1 MSRLIP
7 PKPPPSAS
15 PSVLRMFR
23 LLRKLPDDFT
33 VWHRAASREGPQF
46 LLLWRNRHAFL
57 LQVADTTQ
65 QLAES
70 ALQPSLFEEADA
82 LTPDALGRDERG
94 SLESFLTQPLPAD
107 LAVRRLV
114 VFPNVAESTID
125 QVELLRS
132 GDSGVAFLGL
142 HQTPEEHFA
151 RRLEALAEAPL
162 AAPALVALRR
172 HFTPEAVIAEA
183 PARVPLLRRQQAE
196 PLPPAFLDLDQEALS
211 KIDIELPAE
220 AERAALAAETRL
232 VSGPAGC
239 GKSLV
244 LLHRALLAA
253 NLHRGARLLILT
265 HNRPIRA
272 ELRRRAVATAPAG
285 RRIQWLTF
293 FEWARRHLEYRGIR
307 ILHPSHTENRLTAIA
322 ARTPGLWG
330 LSPRFLTEELG
341 YLRDLGVESEQEY
354 LALDR
359 EGRLAGLSGEKRG
372 EIWRLLEEYRESL
385 RTNRESDWHECALD
399 FRRLALEHPEKIRQH
414 DFLFID
420 EAQFFAKVWFAP
432 VLAALAPGGQLF
444 LAADATQGFLKR
456 RQSWLAAGIEVRG
469 RSTRLAVPY
478 RSTRAILAFA
488 ANWLEQRR
496 GVHPAVPMDDLDP
509 PSDRDLAR
517 IPEVGEAPLVMQTAS
532 PQEALAATVREIAAL
547 RQRAPWLAGK
557 VLVLHADSTATKNLV
572 ANLRQKLGQAQVVD
586 LNASSTRTD
595 EPAFCTVSNLHAA
608 TGLEAAVVFLLGID
622 RLLARE
628 ADPRLDAPARAELAA
643 DHTRLLYMAF
653 TRAAS
658 RLVVVT
664 CEEAAWGQLSLLSPI
679 TNNQ

>member
-7 PKPPPSAS
+7 PKPPASAS

-33 VWHRAASREGPQF
+33 VWHRVASRDGPQF
-46 LLLWRNRHAFL
+46 LILWRERHAFL

-65 QLAES
+65 QLADT
-70 ALQPSLFEEADA
+70 ALQPSLFEEPAS
-82 LTPDALGRDERG
+82 LTPDALGREERG
-94 SLESFLTQPLPAD
+94 TLESFLTKPLPAD
-107 LAVRRLV
+107 LALRRLV
-114 VFPNVAESTID
+114 VFPNVAEATID

-142 HQTPEEHFA
+142 HQTPEDHFA

-162 AAPALVALRR
+162 PVPALVALRR
-172 HFTPEAVIAEA
+172 HFTPEAVIAETS
-183 PARVPLLRRQQAE
+183 ARLPLLRRQASE
-196 PLPPAFLDLDQEALS
+196 PLPPSFLDLDQETLT
-211 KIDIELPAE
+211 KLDVELPPE
-220 AERAALAAETRL
+220 AGRAALAAETRL

-253 NLHRGARLLILT
+253 NLHRGARVLILT

-272 ELRRRAVATAPAG
+272 ELRRRAVSTAPAG
-285 RRIQWLTF
+285 HRIQWLTF
-293 FEWARRHLEYRGIR
+293 FEWARRHLEYRGTR
-307 ILHPSHTENRLTAIA
+307 ILHPALTEARLAEIA

-330 LSPRFLTEELG
+330 MSPRFLTEELG
-341 YLRDLGVESEQEY
+341 YLRDLGVGSEQEY

-385 RTNRESDWHECALD
+385 RKNRESDWHECALD
-399 FRRLALEHPEKIRQH
+399 FRRLALEHTEQIRHH
-414 DFLFID
+414 DFIFID

-444 LAADATQGFLKR
+444 LAADSTQGFLKR
-456 RQSWLAAGIEVRG
+456 RQSWLAAGIDVRG

-478 RSTRAILAFA
+478 RSTRAILTFA
-488 ANWLEQRR
+488 SRWLVLRR
-496 GVHPAVPMDDLDP
+496 TAHPTMPMDDLDP
-509 PSDRDLAR
+509 PSEQDLALVA
-517 IPEVGEAPLVMQTAS
+517 ETGEAPFVMQTAS
-532 PQEALAATVREIAAL
+532 PQEALATMVREVAAL
-547 RQRAPWLAGK
+547 RQSTPWLAGK
-557 VLVLHADSTATKNLV
+557 VLVLHADSTATRTAV
-572 ANLRQKLGQAQVVD
+572 SSLRSALGEEAVID
-586 LNASSTRTD
+586 LNAPRTRTGRLG
-595 EPAFCTVSNLHAA
+595 FCSVSNLHAA

-658 RLVVVT
+658 RLVVLT
-664 CEEAAWGQLSLLSPI
+664 CEEPAWNLLSRLA
-679 TNNQ
+679 